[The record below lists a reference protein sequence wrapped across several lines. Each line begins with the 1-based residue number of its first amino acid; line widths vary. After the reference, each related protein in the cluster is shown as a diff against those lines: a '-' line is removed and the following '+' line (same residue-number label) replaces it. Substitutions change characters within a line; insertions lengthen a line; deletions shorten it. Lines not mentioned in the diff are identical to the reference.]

1 MTIRNMRV
9 RHPRGFTM
17 IEIMLVVL
25 IIGIMSSLAIPYYQG
40 MTARASRSEAQVVL
54 SKMRVYFINLYES
67 TGSYATTNS
76 PVGQAVPTNPPKTG
90 PVIGQGST
98 WDPTPAVWKDLAFPP
113 EGLIKMRYFYSVG
126 PGIDQLTLVACGN
139 FPGLGPPTQVCGDL
153 GAAANYTYYEQ
164 YQGTSQIST
173 SPIELPSM

>member
-1 MTIRNMRV
+1 MRA
-9 RHPRGFTM
+9 PNRGFTL
-17 IEIMLVVL
+17 IEVMLVVL
-25 IIGIMSSLAIPYYQG
+25 IIGILSSLAIPFYQG

-67 TGSYATTNS
+67 TGSFGTTLA
-76 PVGQAVPTNPPKTG
+76 PVGTLSLTNPPKSG

-126 PGIDQLTLVACGN
+126 PGVDQLVLTACGS
-139 FPGLGPPTQVCGDL
+139 FPGFGPSTQVCGDL
-153 GAAANYTYYEQ
+153 GPAANYVYAEYYK
-164 YQGTSQIST
+164 GTSQIAL
-173 SPIELPSM
+173 SPIEMPAL